1 MSNPQPKA
9 WDRTLSVMVLL
20 MGVSGSLATQ
30 SNRYVRVLGIAWL
43 ITGAGW
49 AIVMLAK
56 KSSVYPKSVMVFA
69 SFAASAAFPLG
80 IVAMN
85 QPKQASPYCQ
95 TPNSSIGVNSATL
108 AIRPPGGQA
117 GPVLDKVLVE
127 EEHSAG
133 ALNCIRLD
141 ATLRNSEPG
150 AHIVDLAEIR
160 ILKTWDLP
168 FSCTI
173 GGKGGGGLPPSHNYQ
188 TVVNLDNAPVVVPL
202 EDLDEQLNGSDT
214 DRFTVTAKLE
224 KSPAKRPAVVATFV
238 EAQLDLYADGEAT
251 PLSSGPFIFLA
262 SPGIDMRNLLYATT
276 DIHDVANASQN
287 SVQLQEMAN
296 ESSPTTT
303 TVKALEQAAAAQGKA
318 ARPPACPT

>member
-1 MSNPQPKA
+1 
-9 WDRTLSVMVLL
+9 
-20 MGVSGSLATQ
+20 
-30 SNRYVRVLGIAWL
+30 
-43 ITGAGW
+43 
-49 AIVMLAK
+49 
-56 KSSVYPKSVMVFA
+56 
-69 SFAASAAFPLG
+69 
-80 IVAMN
+80 
-85 QPKQASPYCQ
+85 
-95 TPNSSIGVNSATL
+95 
-108 AIRPPGGQA
+108 
-117 GPVLDKVLVE
+117 
-127 EEHSAG
+127 
-133 ALNCIRLD
+133 
-141 ATLRNSEPG
+141 
-150 AHIVDLAEIR
+150 
-160 ILKTWDLP
+160 
-168 FSCTI
+168 
-173 GGKGGGGLPPSHNYQ
+173 
-188 TVVNLDNAPVVVPL
+188 VVNLDNAPAVVPL

-224 KSPAKRPAVVATFV
+224 KSPAKRPVVVATFV